1 LASHQRWHQ
10 EAVVTTAVHQGRPVM
25 RFSIRAP
32 DRLGRVLIGVCLSGA
47 GVSHAQQATTLDQQE
62 QRDRAQREAG
72 SREARQAA
80 PDVRLGAMRHADFK
94 RTDLPVEANCF
105 RIGRVELV
113 GEHAGAFAFAQRY
126 LDGYAGRCIG
136 RAGIDLIV
144 RRTSDLILDRGYVTT
159 RIGVAPQ
166 DLAKGTL
173 TLALVAGTIARVRYA
188 DDTPAGN
195 WHTALPSRP
204 GDLLNLRDI
213 EQALEQMKRVP
224 SQDVSIDIAPGEQPG
239 QSDLVVTV
247 KRARPW
253 HVVASLDDSGSRGT
267 GRLQAGLNLGID
279 NPLALN
285 DVLSLGYNHDVFH
298 SVGHGTQ
305 GQSASY
311 SLPWGNWL
319 FTAATYSYRYHQTI
333 EGSAQTFLSRGTS
346 RTTDLRAQRTIHRD
360 ATSKTSVE
368 LRVGKRWAHS
378 YIEDTE
384 LDTQRRNVSTAE
396 ISLLRRQ
403 FMGRAQLD
411 LRLAERYGVHWFGG
425 QRDRQGHQAGEPTFG
440 YALTTF
446 DASLALPFAVGR
458 LPVQWTSELHGQ
470 RSGDTLYG
478 SEFIAIG
485 GRYTVRGFDGEQTL
499 AAERGWYWRNTFGVP
514 LGHWPVQL
522 YVGFDGGHIG
532 GPSAFVDTDKTL
544 RGQFGGLRGSLGRL
558 SWDAFAGWASRGQ
571 RTLDTMRPATGF
583 QLIYQY

>member
-1 LASHQRWHQ
+1 MIYPHRGANRRSRNVARALLGACLAG
-10 EAVVTTAVHQGRPVM
+10 AATA
-25 RFSIRAP
+25 
-32 DRLGRVLIGVCLSGA
+32 
-47 GVSHAQQATTLDQQE
+47 HAQQATTLDQQE
-62 QRDRAQREAG
+62 QRDRAQRGAEA
-72 SREARQAA
+72 REARQAA
-80 PDVRLGAMRHADFK
+80 PDARLGGARHADFK
-94 RTDLPVEANCF
+94 RSDLPVEANCF
-105 RIGRVELV
+105 HIGRVELV

-136 RAGIDLIV
+136 RTGIDLIV

-173 TLALVAGTIARVRYA
+173 TMTLVAGTIARVRYA
-188 DDTPAGN
+188 DGTPSGD
-195 WHTALPSRP
+195 WRTALPSRP

-253 HVVASLDDSGSRGT
+253 HVVASLDDSGSRAT

-285 DVLSLGYNHDVFH
+285 DVLSLGYNHDVYH

-305 GQSASY
+305 GQSGSY
-311 SLPWGNWL
+311 SLPWGKWL
-319 FTAATYSYRYHQTI
+319 FTLASYGYRYHQTV
-333 EGSAQTFLSRGTS
+333 EGSAQTFLSSGTS
-346 RTTDLRAQRTIHRD
+346 RTTDLTAQRMLYRD

-368 LRVGKRWAHS
+368 MRVGKRWAHS
-378 YIEDTE
+378 YVEDTE
-384 LDTQRRNVSTAE
+384 IDSQRRDVSTAE
-396 ISLLRRQ
+396 IALLRRQ
-403 FMGRAQLD
+403 FLGPAQLD

-425 QRDRQGHQAGEPTFG
+425 QRDTAGHQANQPTLG

-446 DASLALPFAVGR
+446 DATLGMPFTIGKV
-458 LPVQWTSELHGQ
+458 PVQWTSELHGQ

-478 SEFIAIG
+478 SEFITIG

-499 AAERGWYWRNTFGVP
+499 AAERGWYWRNSFGVP
-514 LGHWPVQL
+514 LGHWPVQV
-522 YVGFDGGHIG
+522 YAGFDGGHIG
-532 GPSAFVDTDKTL
+532 GPSAIVDTDKTL
-544 RGQFGGLRGSLGRL
+544 RGQFVGLRGSLGRL
-558 SWDAFAGWASRGQ
+558 SWDAFAGWASHGQ